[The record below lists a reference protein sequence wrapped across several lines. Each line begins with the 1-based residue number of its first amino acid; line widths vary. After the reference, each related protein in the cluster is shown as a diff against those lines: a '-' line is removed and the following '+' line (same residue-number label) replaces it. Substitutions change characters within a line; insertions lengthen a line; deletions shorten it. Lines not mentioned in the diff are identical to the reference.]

1 MWRHDRG
8 CERPVDRGHEPLGA
22 GPHAEG
28 AEKQSHADRHLLAWQ
43 PRVDFEFDVKSN
55 SFPIFLGLGKKP
67 LWFCQVSVRAC

>member
-8 CERPVDRGHEPLGA
+8 CERPVDRGHEPLGT

-43 PRVDFEFDVKSN
+43 PGVDFEFDVKSN
-55 SFPIFLGLGKKP
+55 SFLFFLGLGKKP